1 MSLDDHLRSRLLDRR
16 SAGLLRV
23 LRPLEGV
30 GPTVRHEGR
39 ELLNFSS
46 NDYLGLAAEPALL
59 DALREAEAAGA
70 PASRLIVGH
79 LKAHE
84 EVEAALAALVARPA
98 SLLFSSGYAANVGT
112 VPALVGPGDWILS
125 DELNHASL
133 IDGCR
138 LSRAAVRVFPHADL
152 EALERLLR
160 DRPATGRVLVVT
172 DAVFSMDGDQAPLQ
186 ALAQL
191 CQTHD
196 AWLYVDEAHT
206 VGVYGPA
213 GAGLCAALGVE
224 PDVLVG
230 TLGKAFGV
238 AGAFVAGSTAL
249 REWLLNVARSFV
261 YSTAYPAAL
270 LPVLQ
275 AAIRHVRAAD
285 DRRAQLHAHAARL
298 RSGLRELGFESPG
311 DSPIVPWILGSNEAA
326 LATSAKLAEEGILGL
341 AIRPPTVPVGTARL
355 RLTPMATH
363 TSRHLDQVLEAARRI
378 ER

>member
-1 MSLDDHLRSRLLDRR
+1 MSLDDHLRSRLHARR
-16 SAGLLRV
+16 EAGLLRV
-23 LRPLEGV
+23 LRPLEDV

-39 ELLNFSS
+39 DFLNFSS
-46 NDYLGLAAEPALL
+46 NDYLGLAAEPALR
-59 DALREAEAAGA
+59 DALREATAAGA

-112 VPALVGPGDWILS
+112 VPALVGPEDLILS

-138 LSRAAVRVFPHADL
+138 LSRAKVRIFPHADL

-160 DRPATGRVLVVT
+160 DRPAAGRVLVVT
-172 DAVFSMDGDQAPLQ
+172 DAVFSMDGDRAPLR
-186 ALAQL
+186 ALAEL
-191 CQTHD
+191 CQTHG

-213 GAGLCAALGVE
+213 GAGLCAELGVE

-238 AGAFVAGSTAL
+238 AGAFVAGSSAL

-270 LPVLQ
+270 LPVLR
-275 AAIRHVRAAD
+275 AAIRQVRAAD
-285 DRRAQLHAHAARL
+285 DRRAQLHAHATRL
-298 RSGLRELGFESPG
+298 RTGLRALGFESPG

-326 LATSAKLAEEGILGL
+326 LTTSAKLADEGILGL

-363 TSRHLDQVLEAARRI
+363 TSSHLDQVLEAARRI